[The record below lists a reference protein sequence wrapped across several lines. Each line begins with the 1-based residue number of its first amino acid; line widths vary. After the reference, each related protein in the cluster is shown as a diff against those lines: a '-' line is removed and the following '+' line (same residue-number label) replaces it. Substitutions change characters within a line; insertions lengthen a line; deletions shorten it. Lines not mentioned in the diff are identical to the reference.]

1 MKSKALNAFIIS
13 TFVTLYLIV
22 SVISTIHVI
31 DFFKLSNPDWLAIS
45 LAIAFEIGAAAS
57 LASLIA
63 LKKMNRSLV
72 WGLFIVLTAVQ
83 MMGNTYFAF
92 KNLHD
97 IQSWVDLFGLTDS
110 EPIFQ
115 KRVMAI
121 ISGAILPLVALGF
134 IKSLVDY
141 IRPTDDVTDVNEQI
155 TDAVNDQIT
164 DSVNQGLT
172 DVEESLVKDPVQE
185 KRYALDKEDLKRI
198 FERAERLR
206 GEGKL
211 PTPTQE
217 DIENEPTG
225 LAFTPYN
232 VEEEEDDKYNEPEF
246 SQDIEIDENLRKV
259 LDKELT
265 DDDIRTYAEKSRM
278 TKKPDSDN
286 ELPNAHLTPG
296 VRT

>member
-1 MKSKALNAFIIS
+1 MKSKAVNGFIIG

-72 WGLFIVLTAVQ
+72 WGLFIVLTAMQ
-83 MMGNTYFAF
+83 MMGNTYYAF

-97 IQSWVDLFGLTDS
+97 IQNWIDLFGLTDE

-115 KRVMAI
+115 KRMMAI

-141 IRPTDDVTDVNEQI
+141 IRPNDEEPVATTQN
-155 TDAVNDQIT
+155 AVNDQIT
-164 DSVNQGLT
+164 DSVTIAEPVN
-172 DVEESLVKDPVQE
+172 ESVNEDE
-185 KRYALDKEDLKRI
+185 KRYIMDKEQMKSIFDRI
-198 FERAERLR
+198 TSLR

-211 PTPTQE
+211 NVPTQE
-217 DIENEPTG
+217 EIENEPTA
-225 LAFTPYN
+225 LSNSEYRN
-232 VEEEEDDKYNEPEF
+232 EEIVEPKYTNEE
-246 SQDIEIDENLRKV
+246 IELKK
-259 LDKELT
+259 LLKAELT
-265 DDDIRTYAEKSRM
+265 DEDIQKYVERSRINN
-278 TKKPDSDN
+278 KGSEDN
-286 ELPNAHLTPG
+286 DQNPHLIPG